1 MGGVQSA
8 PSKTEMPQVLNFI
21 LQEMFRRTDLAD
33 IYSLADPER
42 CKRYIIV
49 ATDALES
56 LFIKM
61 SIRPD
66 KKDGVLFF
74 QSIEGLQR
82 SMPQDVRDK
91 QREYCI
97 ELAFFFIRIFQ
108 IFGALFLS
116 MYDSKLP
123 ITDPSDDIRSVAKG
137 VPFLNPKDFLGF
149 SKPAQSSSWFGA
161 GGALYDNA
169 RDVGFYINVDSP
181 YSILNHHLTKPSG
194 PQDTRTPMRFE
205 SGAPFT
211 ISQDQLY
218 DIGNN
223 FARTLKPILRPRVV
237 YYFERASR
245 NYQLSAQLNIENLPP
260 NDYKVWLSEFIGEEG
275 NFSGK
280 TSVPAVF
287 GTFTADSIPRIR
299 NDDVYKKNQTL
310 PQVLKAMF
318 DKVVIATLGEP
329 PFSVVKYF
337 KKLRYI
343 SGDND
348 KNQLINA
355 THVYVLRGQ
364 EDNDTAKISYSDKIK
379 IEGKT
384 ETIQIKNVVLR
395 IKPAK
400 SSLGLAYK
408 VTLDFSVSD
417 VNPSDYRNLIE
428 IPSTKESTFNT
439 SSEDIAPRADKN
451 NDSIPEYLERV
462 FREIVNGNR
471 SDRIKGF
478 QYTREGLVRPY
489 DSTQIKDSLKVKKLW
504 DLMAKDPPIKSHCVA
519 RAVQLLSIDAIN
531 GNLSKQAY
539 SSICRLSFGYQKDG
553 SLPTPGKSVEG
564 SAGIYAMSLLFF
576 EGLENGAPKILDPV
590 AYKEYLRYLK
600 YLFERYP
607 STDMIKDEP
616 YVPGQVR
623 NADATPVRIAD
634 ITEKSLSLCKPPG
647 DARLSVPRDLAGNL
661 RSVTTALF
669 SQQQAHF
676 QKAIGLIFSLFDQ
689 NSVQVEK
696 KLKFNPRIIAGGMAE
711 INRIAAGT
719 RELLLEY
726 YKGCE
731 LTYREGLLMIYNY
744 EKQTGKKLEST
755 AINEIRSG
763 STTTSTTTV
772 PLNNNNNNN
781 LS

>member
-1 MGGVQSA
+1 MGGIQSS
-8 PSKTEMPQVLNFI
+8 PSGTDMPQVLNFI

-42 CKRYIIV
+42 CKRYIVV

-56 LFIKM
+56 LFVKM

-74 QSIEGLQR
+74 QSLEGLQR

-91 QREYCI
+91 QREYCL

-123 ITDPSDDIRSVAKG
+123 ITDPSDDIRSTVKG
-137 VPFLNPKDFLGF
+137 VPFLNPKDFLGL
-149 SKPAQSSSWFGA
+149 SKPQSSSWFGT

-169 RDVGFYINVDSP
+169 RDVGFYINPDSP

-194 PQDTRTPMRFE
+194 PQDRRTPMRFD
-205 SGAPFT
+205 SSAPFT
-211 ISQDQLY
+211 IAQEQLY
-218 DIGNN
+218 DIQDNL
-223 FARTLKPILRPRVV
+223 ARILKEPLLPRVV
-237 YYFERASR
+237 YYFERGSR
-245 NYQLSAQLNIENLPP
+245 NYEMSAQLNIENIPP
-260 NDYKVWLSEFIGEEG
+260 NKYKVWLSDFTGEDG
-275 NFSGK
+275 NFTGK

-287 GTFTADSIPRIR
+287 ETFTADSIPRTR

-310 PQVLKAMF
+310 PQVLKVMF

-337 KKLRYI
+337 RRLRYI

-348 KNQLINA
+348 KNQLING
-355 THVYVLRGQ
+355 THAYVLRGQ
-364 EDNDTAKISYSDKIK
+364 EDNDTAKIAYADKIK
-379 IEGKT
+379 IEEKN
-384 ETIQIKNVVLR
+384 ETIQIRNVVLR
-395 IKPAK
+395 IKPAR

-408 VTLDFSVSD
+408 VTLDFSISD
-417 VNPSDYRNLIE
+417 INPSDYRNLID
-428 IPSTKESTFNT
+428 IPATKEATFNT
-439 SSEDIAPRADKN
+439 SSEDIAPRTDKN
-451 NDSIPEYLERV
+451 NESIPEYLERV
-462 FREIVNGNR
+462 FREIVAGSR

-478 QYTREGLVRPY
+478 QYTREGLVKPY
-489 DSTQIKDSLKVKKLW
+489 DSAQIKDSLKVKKLW

-519 RAVQLLSIDAIN
+519 RAVQLLSVDAIN

-553 SLPTPGKSVEG
+553 SLPTPGKTVDG
-564 SAGIYAMSLLFF
+564 SAGIYALSLLFF
-576 EGLENGAPKILDPV
+576 EGLENGAPKILDP
-590 AYKEYLRYLK
+590 ASYKEYLRYLK

-607 STDMIKDEP
+607 SPDIIKDEP
-616 YVPGQVR
+616 YVPGQAR
-623 NADATPVRIAD
+623 NPDANPVRLTD
-634 ITEKSLSLCKPPG
+634 ITEKTLGLCQPHG

-661 RSVTTALF
+661 RSVTANLF

-676 QKAIGLIFSLFDQ
+676 QKALTLIFSLFDQ

-696 KLKFNPRIIAGGMAE
+696 KLKFNPRIVSGGMAE

-719 RELLLEY
+719 RQLLLEY

-755 AINEIRSG
+755 SINEIRSG
-763 STTTSTTTV
+763 TTTTSTTTV
-772 PLNNNNNNN
+772 PFNNNN